1 VARPVVSD
9 PLQWLAQFDHSLI
22 KPGLGRIQRLL
33 DAFDHP
39 HRQWPAVHV
48 AGTNGKGSTAAMI
61 AAMLRA
67 AGFRVGLY
75 TSPHLHAVNERMRVD
90 GVPIPPARLA
100 ELAEELR
107 VVMRGIGLH
116 EAADNTPGSHQ
127 PVTEL
132 PTYFECTTAIAFA
145 YFARE
150 QVDWAVVETGLGG
163 RFDATNVVAPR
174 VTVLTPIDYDHTD
187 YLGPSLTSIAW
198 EKAGIIKPGVP
209 VVTAPQPAEAAAVI
223 EEEARRHGAPVIR
236 VGRDVSVNADTP
248 ERGVVSGAQRFTYLD
263 RDGAV
268 LSSLACPLLGR
279 HQVLNAASA
288 IAAVSALRSG
298 GVVIGPDAVA
308 DGLASVRVD
317 GRLEVVREQPRLLLD
332 GAHNPAAAGAL
343 AAFLAEEKRRLGG
356 TVTLVFGIMRD
367 KAVAEVVAALH
378 PVVDRW
384 VAVEPATARALPAE
398 RVAAAI
404 ERAGG
409 RVTVA
414 SDPAS
419 AVAET
424 LPALSPNDLCCV
436 TGSFYTVAAARES
449 FLCSTPS

>member
-9 PLQWLAQFDHSLI
+9 PLRWLAQFDHSLI

-33 DAFDHP
+33 DAFDQP
-39 HRQWPAVHV
+39 HRRWPAVHV

-75 TSPHLHAVNERMRVD
+75 TSPHLHAINERMRVD
-90 GVPIPPARLA
+90 GAPIPPARLA

-116 EAADNTPGSHQ
+116 EAADTPGSLQ

-145 YFARE
+145 HFARE

-163 RFDATNVVAPR
+163 RFDATNVVAPS

-187 YLGPSLTSIAW
+187 YLGPTLTSIAW

-209 VVTAPQPAEAAAVI
+209 VVTAPQPAEASAVI
-223 EEEARRHGAPVIR
+223 DEEARRHGAPLIR
-236 VGRDVSVNADTP
+236 WGRDFAVDPETP
-248 ERGVVSGAQRFTYLD
+248 ERGEGSGVQRFTYRD
-263 RDGAV
+263 RDGV

-279 HQVLNAASA
+279 HQLLNAASA
-288 IAAVSALRSG
+288 VAAVSALRPG
-298 GVVIGPDAVA
+298 GAGIGPDAVA
-308 DGLASVRVD
+308 CGLASVRAE
-317 GRLEVVREQPRLLLD
+317 GRLEVVRERPRLLLD
-332 GAHNPAAAGAL
+332 GAHNPAAARAL

-384 VAVEPATARALPAE
+384 VAVEPATPRALPAE

-404 ERAGG
+404 ETAGG
-409 RVTVA
+409 RATIA
-414 SDPAS
+414 SDPAR

-449 FLCSTPS
+449 FI